1 MAALSVAEQ
10 KVLEYV
16 KKAPFP
22 VSESDVGKAFA
33 KTVPRATT
41 FLAKL
46 YKHGYISVER
56 VEHHGTRKVPYFYCG
71 DIANPQTTPTTEEA
85 PQTTPTKGIPTT
97 EQTTTPEEAPTTD
110 QTTPTMEEAPTTT
123 EEALQTTTME
133 EVPQTT
139 PTNEAPTTKQ
149 TTDPASNYL
158 ATHPNAPQSHTDG
171 ANSASN
177 TQGVQVTDEDLD
189 NAYKDVLSGRRYAQ
203 MPLDILDGLRED
215 LELEQLSPSQVCQII
230 FYVADALRGTVS
242 PTPTAA
248 ELKDPAVRIYVAQ
261 WLRDRDTLTPDEYVA
276 YMMQK
281 QRHWKVRVGT
291 KSVDVSNTPWA
302 QHLLNQYEKKK

>member
-1 MAALSVAEQ
+1 MAALSIAEQ

-71 DIANPQTTPTTEEA
+71 DIANPQTTPPEEA

-97 EQTTTPEEAPTTD
+97 D
-110 QTTPTMEEAPTTT
+110 QTTPTT

-133 EVPQTT
+133 E
-139 PTNEAPTTKQ
+139 APTT
-149 TTDPASNYL
+149 T
-158 ATHPNAPQSHTDG
+158 
-171 ANSASN
+171 
-177 TQGVQVTDEDLD
+177 ELD
-189 NAYKDVLSGRRYAQ
+189 NPFGGIADHLRTQQEAQQEPISSVATSGQFSEEDGEKLYQEILSGRRYGQ
-203 MPLDILDGLRED
+203 IGFSSLRCLLDDVKQGDTSQATFFEVFRHYFLIMSGREAFSPEAIPD
-215 LELEQLSPSQVCQII
+215 KEVRRYIRAIIGDNDVQSPEQ
-230 FYVADALRGTVS
+230 YVFHI
-242 PTPTAA
+242 
-248 ELKDPAVRIYVAQ
+248 LKDKKHFKLNKQDISNSQ
-261 WLRDRDTLTPDEYVA
+261 WISDLRAKITE
-276 YMMQK
+276 
-281 QRHWKVRVGT
+281 
-291 KSVDVSNTPWA
+291 
-302 QHLLNQYEKKK
+302 

>member
-1 MAALSVAEQ
+1 MAALSIAEQ

-71 DIANPQTTPTTEEA
+71 EVVNSLPTPTTEEA

-97 EQTTTPEEAPTTD
+97 EQTTPPEEA
-110 QTTPTMEEAPTTT
+110 
-123 EEALQTTTME
+123 
-133 EVPQTT
+133 PQTT

-189 NAYKDVLSGRRYAQ
+189 SAYKEVLAGRRYGQ
-203 MPLDILDGLRED
+203 IPFDVLDGIRQD
-215 LELEQLSPSQVCQII
+215 LELSQLSASQACQII
-230 FYVADALRGTVS
+230 LYVGDALRGIAS
-242 PTPTAA
+242 AAPTAK
-248 ELKDPAVRIYVAQ
+248 EITDPVVRVYVSQ
-261 WLRDRDTLTPDEYVA
+261 WLRDRNTLTPDEYVG

-291 KSVDVSNTPWA
+291 KAVDVSNTQWA
-302 QHLLNQYEKKK
+302 QHLLNQYERKK

>member
-1 MAALSVAEQ
+1 MKELTTAERKVYDYIKANQPVADTQ
-10 KVLEYV
+10 IR
-16 KKAPFP
+16 
-22 VSESDVGKAFA
+22 KAFE
-33 KTVPRATT
+33 KSVPRAKE
-41 FLAKL
+41 FLPRL
-46 YKHGYISVER
+46 QRNGYISVSSKEK
-56 VEHHGTRKVPYFYCG
+56 HGNVQILFYSVK
-71 DIANPQTTPTTEEA
+71 A
-85 PQTTPTKGIPTT
+85 PSAREDVTFKDTFTKMGTDTT
-97 EQTTTPEEAPTTD
+97 EQTTPTAEEA
-110 QTTPTMEEAPTTT
+110 
-123 EEALQTTTME
+123 
-133 EVPQTT
+133 PQTT

-189 NAYKDVLSGRRYAQ
+189 SAYKEVLGGRRYGQ
-203 MPLDILDGLRED
+203 IPLDILDGLRED

>member
-1 MAALSVAEQ
+1 MKELTTAERKVYDYIKANQPVADT
-10 KVLEYV
+10 KI
-16 KKAPFP
+16 
-22 VSESDVGKAFA
+22 GKAFA
-33 KTVPRATT
+33 KSVPRAKE
-41 FLAKL
+41 FLPRL
-46 YKHGYISVER
+46 QRNGYISVYSKEK
-56 VEHHGTRKVPYFYCG
+56 HGNVQILFYCVKSPSKSE
-71 DIANPQTTPTTEEA
+71 DVTFDDTF
-85 PQTTPTKGIPTT
+85 TKMGTDTT
-97 EQTTTPEEAPTTD
+97 EQTTPP
-110 QTTPTMEEAPTTT
+110 EEAPTTT

>member
-1 MAALSVAEQ
+1 MAELSATEQ
-10 KVLEYV
+10 KVLDFV

-22 VSESDVGKAFA
+22 VSESDVGKAFS

-46 YKHGYISVER
+46 YKQGYISVER
-56 VEHHGTRKVPYFYCG
+56 TEHHGTRKVPFYYCG
-71 DIANPQTTPTTEEA
+71 DIMNPIVNMDSPTEEETTPTEEAPQTYTTEEA
-85 PQTTPTKGIPTT
+85 PQTTT
-97 EQTTTPEEAPTTD
+97 E
-110 QTTPTMEEAPTTT
+110 
-123 EEALQTTTME
+123 
-133 EVPQTT
+133 
-139 PTNEAPTTKQ
+139 Q

-158 ATHPNAPQSHTDG
+158 ATHPNAPQSHTGG

-177 TQGVQVTDEDLD
+177 TQGVQVTDEDLH

-203 MPLDILDGLRED
+203 MPLDMLDGLRQD

-242 PTPTAA
+242 PTPTAV
-248 ELKDPAVRIYVAQ
+248 ELKDPAVRIYVSQ

-281 QRHWKVRVGT
+281 QRHWKIKIGT
-291 KSVDVSNTPWA
+291 KSVDVSNTTWA
-302 QHLLNQYEKKK
+302 KNLLQTYERKK